1 MLNLERFVC
10 RYINSSYIKVYRKH
24 LPISSFP
31 FQEKN
36 LWNITIL
43 QSAWVQVS
51 TTITRSD
58 FCFDFFKIVWWYY
71 TLLVFFLESWSLTT
85 KGNSISKHLQCIS
98 RQILNFLIHI
108 LLERK
113 TIEMITFN
121 FKNVCWH
128 QHYGCWYY
136 LNAFWCQELR
146 EKRIKIFQIFAGNT

>member
-31 FQEKN
+31 FQEKTYEISPYYKVHGCRWAQQ
-36 LWNITIL
+36 LQEVIFVLIFLRLCDDITL
-43 QSAWVQVS
+43 CW
-51 TTITRSD
+51 
-58 FCFDFFKIVWWYY
+58 F
-71 TLLVFFLESWSLTT
+71 FFLESWSLTT

>member
-51 TTITRSD
+51 TKITRSD
-58 FCFDFFKIVWWYY
+58 FCFDFFNIVWWYY
-71 TLLVFFLESWSLTT
+71 TLLVFFLENWSLKT
-85 KGNSISKHLQCIS
+85 KGNSISKYLQCIS
-98 RQILNFLIHI
+98 RQILNILIHI

-121 FKNVCWH
+121 FKKFVD
-128 QHYGCWYY
+128 
-136 LNAFWCQELR
+136 
-146 EKRIKIFQIFAGNT
+146 IKIMDVDII